1 MNIRSQELAIGPSV
15 LLRYAAGRRDMPPG
29 AASRR
34 ESSPHAVKVGDFPT
48 TKLGCLSGDN
58 PADSPEPAISLR
70 SEILLNS
77 ESRTFNRKSQLRG
90 GRQVRRP
97 PRCGIRRGSPR
108 SRQSWR
114 VAGAQRPK
122 SPVRASPTAAPG
134 RPRPPPAAPGLA
146 TPLRPAARPRES
158 IPDHRNPHRR
168 GGLTRTR
175 SGESHFV
182 TTDERAT
189 QLIHAPQPLQSP

>member
-1 MNIRSQELAIGPSV
+1 MSGNEQVLGHKMNIRSQERAIEPSV
-15 LLRYAAGRRDMPPG
+15 LLRDAAGRRDMPPG
-29 AASRR
+29 AATCRK
-34 ESSPHAVKVGDFPT
+34 SSDAVRVGDFPT
-48 TKLGCLSGDN
+48 TKLGCLPADN

-122 SPVRASPTAAPG
+122 SPVWASPPAAAG
-134 RPRPPPAAPGLA
+134 RRRPPPAS
-146 TPLRPAARPRES
+146 RPRCA
-158 IPDHRNPHRR
+158 PPR
-168 GGLTRTR
+168 GPANRSPITGTRI
-175 SGESHFV
+175 GGV
-182 TTDERAT
+182 V
-189 QLIHAPQPLQSP
+189 